1 MIDIKKYTKGKCTLR
16 WLIAVLCVLA
26 VSCVRDGEDPMPD
39 GPSAGNSV
47 RVEILLRAPES
58 GSISRALTVGDET
71 RIDNVLVLFFRKDG
85 MTLHSVAEG
94 SKLTAKSD
102 DDKTY
107 TFETSFSVESALA
120 SEPFTCIVLAN
131 VADRYDADERRSWRL
146 QTYND
151 LQAKLTQQ
159 VTDKLHT
166 SNTGGFVM
174 WGKANKDLIPSTP
187 QQKLSVPLLRNVAR
201 VDVAVDEKVSNFT
214 LSGGSHLQAQQ
225 QAVGDRLRLLLV
237 GYAQLVRRRCPRRVL
252 PERYRY
258 RFLGGGLR
266 DGLVFR
272 ALCP

>member
-102 DDKTY
+102 DDKT
-107 TFETSFSVESALA
+107 SRA
-120 SEPFTCIVLAN
+120 SL
-131 VADRYDADERRSWRL
+131 
-146 QTYND
+146 
-151 LQAKLTQQ
+151 
-159 VTDKLHT
+159 
-166 SNTGGFVM
+166 
-174 WGKANKDLIPSTP
+174 
-187 QQKLSVPLLRNVAR
+187 
-201 VDVAVDEKVSNFT
+201 
-214 LSGGSHLQAQQ
+214 
-225 QAVGDRLRLLLV
+225 
-237 GYAQLVRRRCPRRVL
+237 
-252 PERYRY
+252 
-258 RFLGGGLR
+258 
-266 DGLVFR
+266 
-272 ALCP
+272 